1 MSTFQSLMNKD
12 LPEKNIVF
20 ITNIRYVWKGTKCN
34 FVKVYTSLEG
44 IWIQSWYCIFRY
56 QSWIPKLVKIWKYLS
71 YSCKE
76 DLHFLYIFYLK
87 SVGTAAVAQCVRVEV
102 WVVQIPAATDL
113 KKGSDSSTAKFFS
126 NRCEYHWSSEMTIM
140 NGCPVSQ

>member
-12 LPEKNIVF
+12 LPEKKNIVF
-20 ITNIRYVWKGTKCN
+20 TTNTRYVWKGN
-34 FVKVYTSLEG
+34 FVKVYSFLEE
-44 IWIQSWYCIFRY
+44 IWIQSWHCIFRY
-56 QSWIPKLVKIWKYLS
+56 LSWIPKLVQIRKYLS
-71 YSCKE
+71 HSWKK
-76 DLHFLYIFYLK
+76 DLHILYIFYLK
-87 SVGTAAVAQCVRVEV
+87 SVGTAAVAQCVRAEV